1 MRNIILFVFTLGTSL
16 AATAADSG
24 TNGNNTNSV
33 FEPVHYRLIPAKV
46 SGLKKNILS
55 LDGEWRIDAKPDQD
69 VREKPLNA
77 PSWGNLHV
85 PGQWAQ
91 QAYDIPRDNA
101 AALAKEFTIPAEWA
115 GYRIFLRFDAIH
127 GGTHYWLNRK
137 PLGYSENLFTPVEW
151 EITEAAR
158 VGQVNRLDLE
168 MKVAT
173 ASERLSNSS
182 DYVSGNHSLGGIDRA
197 VRIYALPKVHI
208 ANLHLNA
215 GLDKAYRD
223 GELQIKLGL
232 DNPEPTPG
240 NGLAVVIRLFDAR
253 GKPVVHSTPTVALDL
268 LKPGAST
275 VSLESR
281 VANPLKWSAEQPNL
295 YKLALALE
303 KGGRVL
309 EQVERNI
316 GFRTVEIKDRQLYV
330 NGASVKLAGVCRHES
345 DPLSGR
351 ADTMRHAEEDVKL
364 FKGANL
370 NHVRTS
376 HYPCTQEFLDAADRY
391 GLYVESEAP
400 LGWVAPAKDSTDLK
414 AVLTPTSAMIDYN
427 HSHPS
432 VIMWSLA
439 NESHWSELF
448 DTSDKLCKNLDPTR
462 PTTFNHS
469 FSKEEAVT
477 CDIMNRHYQPMPY
490 DEVLK
495 GDPRP
500 FLHGECFFEVYHERT
515 EVVINPGLRELWA
528 RGSADTGSDWGK
540 ACIENWEAHKFLWGN
555 ADVRPG
561 IYPGAWS
568 YIYTSKQCIGSEI
581 WSGID
586 DVMFL
591 PGGKAFGSENGNAYW
606 GLVDGWRRPKPEL
619 YLSKFVFAP
628 VWFPVRELDYR
639 PGQTS
644 VRVPVENRYS
654 FTDLSKLEFV
664 WEVDSRKGKAHL
676 SLAPAARGELEIPIR
691 KGTPEG
697 ALLFVRAING
707 SREVVNA
714 TLSLGKRRPSPLPQ
728 PQAGAPR
735 RMEDGKLILIEGK
748 GFSLVLNRATGDF
761 DAADPKHKAPIA
773 GFPTLHVTRHDFG
786 DLEGYTK
793 EKKKLPYAELPDPK
807 TRVIESVTVTQSG
820 AGLEII
826 VKDHY
831 TNFAGAVHWLIDKE
845 GVGKVSYDYTYS
857 GPGLDTREIG
867 VKALLRPDYDEVKWQ
882 RWSEWGVFPKESISR
897 TEGRAEARRDKR
909 WPDTPANVRPLWP
922 WALDQTALGTAD
934 FRAIKFNIY
943 HASLVA
949 RDGSGVE
956 VNANADVH
964 FRACLATNGV
974 KMLILSQCPLNQV
987 VLNDGSQLSGGYSV
1001 RLLAHSR

>member
-1 MRNIILFVFTLGTSL
+1 MRAMILSLFTFGTL
-16 AATAADSG
+16 MAAAADSG
-24 TNGNNTNSV
+24 TNLNNTNLV
-33 FEPVHYRLIPAKV
+33 FEPVHYRPIAAKAM
-46 SGLKKNILS
+46 GLKKNAVS
-55 LDGEWRIDAKPDQD
+55 LDGTWRLDPTPDRG

-77 PSWGNLHV
+77 ASWGNFHV
-85 PGQWAQ
+85 PGQWEQ
-91 QAYDIPRDNA
+91 QGYDIPRDKT
-101 AALAKEFTIPAEWA
+101 AALAREFTIPAEWA

-127 GGTHYWLNRK
+127 GGTHYWLNGK

-168 MKVAT
+168 MNVAT

-182 DYVSGNHSLGGIDRA
+182 DYVSGKHSLGGIDRA
-197 VRIYALPKVHI
+197 VRIYALPKVHV
-208 ANLHLNA
+208 ANLHLSA

-223 GELQIKLGL
+223 GELQIDLGL
-232 DNPEPTPG
+232 DNPDQAAK
-240 NGLAVVIRLFDAR
+240 NGLEVSVQLFDAR
-253 GKPVVHSTPTVALDL
+253 GKSVTHSTPTLALGPV
-268 LKPGAST
+268 KPGPST

-281 VANPLKWSAEQPNL
+281 VANPLKWNAEQPNL
-295 YKLALALE
+295 YKLVLALKE
-303 KGGRVL
+303 DGRAL
-309 EQVERNI
+309 EQIERNI
-316 GFRTVEIKDRQLYV
+316 GFRTVEVKDRQLYV
-330 NGASVKLAGVCRHES
+330 NGAAVKLAGVCRHES
-345 DPLSGR
+345 DPLTGR
-351 ADTMRHAEEDVKL
+351 ADTMRHGEKDVKL
-364 FKGANL
+364 FKSANL

-400 LGWVAPAKDSTDLK
+400 LGWIAPAKDLADLK
-414 AVLTPTSAMIDYN
+414 AVLIPTSAMIDYN

-439 NESHWSELF
+439 NESHWSGLF
-448 DTSDKLCKNLDPTR
+448 EASDKLCKQLDPTR

-495 GDPRP
+495 DDPRP
-500 FLHGECFFEVYHERT
+500 FLHGECFFQVYHERAD
-515 EVVINPGLRELWA
+515 VAINPGLRELWA
-528 RGSADTGSDWGK
+528 QGNADTASDWGK

-568 YIYTSKQCIGSEI
+568 YIYASKHCIGSEI
-581 WSGID
+581 WSGVD
-586 DVMFL
+586 DIMFL
-591 PGGKAFGSENGNAYW
+591 PDGKAFGSENGNAYW

-619 YLSKFVFAP
+619 YLSKFLFSP
-628 VWFPVRELDYR
+628 VWFPVRQLDYQ
-639 PGQTS
+639 PSQPA

-654 FTDLSKLEFV
+654 FTDLSKLDFV
-664 WEVDSRKGKAHL
+664 WEVDGRKGKAHL

-691 KGTPEG
+691 KGTPQG
-697 ALLFVRAING
+697 ATLLVRAVQSGN
-707 SREVVNA
+707 EVVNA
-714 TLSLGKRRPSPLPQ
+714 TFFLGKREPSPLPQ
-728 PQAGAPR
+728 PQAGAPKR
-735 RMEDGKLILIEGK
+735 RDDGKLILIEGK

-761 DAADPKHKAPIA
+761 DSANPKHKAPIA
-773 GFPTLHVTRHDFG
+773 TFPSLHVTRHDFG
-786 DLEGYTK
+786 DLEGYQK
-793 EKKKLPYAELPDPK
+793 EKKKLPYAEFPDTK

-857 GPGLDTREIG
+857 GPDLDTREIG
-867 VKALLRPDYDEVKWQ
+867 VKALLRPEYDEVKWR
-882 RWSEWGVFPKESISR
+882 RWSEWGRFPEDCICR
-897 TEGRAEARRDKR
+897 TEGTAKARRDKK
-909 WPDTPANVRPLWP
+909 WPDQPANVKPAWP
-922 WALDQTALGTAD
+922 WSQDQTELGTAD
-934 FRAIKFNIY
+934 FRSIKFCIY
-943 HASLVA
+943 EASLVA
-949 RDGSGVE
+949 PDGLGVRIE
-956 VNANADVH
+956 ANADAH

-974 KMLILSQCPLNQV
+974 KMHILSQCPLNQV
-987 VLNDGSQLSGGYSV
+987 VLKDGAHLTGDYSL
-1001 RLLAHSR
+1001 RLLAHSP